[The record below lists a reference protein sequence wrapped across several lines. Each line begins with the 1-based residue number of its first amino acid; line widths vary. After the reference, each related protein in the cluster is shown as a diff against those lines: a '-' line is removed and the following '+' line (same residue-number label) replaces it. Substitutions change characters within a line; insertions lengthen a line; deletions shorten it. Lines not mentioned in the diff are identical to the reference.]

1 MQLTLY
7 VIYKVTVGLYRDTV
21 PESTKWRSITVHVN
35 EIETLRTELP
45 QNPLALTAQEMGRLV
60 STK

>member
-7 VIYKVTVGLYRDTV
+7 VIYKVTVDLYRDTV
-21 PESTKWRSITVHVN
+21 PESTKWRSIAVHVN

-45 QNPLALTAQEMGRLV
+45 
-60 STK
+60 